1 MKRFH
6 TGAGTAEISD
16 MENRKHEIL
25 LIVITLIF
33 LGVTTIHTYFSV
45 MPKPLFPNAV
55 ATTVSQTQFENS
67 SAAFSEITENNAGA
81 FVVNINTATLEE
93 LTMLEGIGEVKAQAI
108 IDYREN
114 NGAFVSVEELC
125 CVEGIGE
132 KTLSRIINNI
142 TV

>member
-1 MKRFH
+1 M
-6 TGAGTAEISD
+6 AEISD
-16 MENRKHEIL
+16 MVNKRHEIF
-25 LIVITLIF
+25 LIVIALVF
-33 LGVTTIHTYFSV
+33 VGVTTIHTYFSV

-55 ATTVSQTQFENS
+55 TDVSSQSSFESSLTVSS
-67 SAAFSEITENNAGA
+67 ENNNSV

-93 LTMLEGIGEVKAQAI
+93 LTMLEGIGAVKAQAI

-114 NGAFVSVEELC
+114 NGAFVSAEELC

>member
-1 MKRFH
+1 MKRCH
-6 TGAGTAEISD
+6 TGAGMAEISD
-16 MENRKHEIL
+16 MVNKRHEIF
-25 LIVITLIF
+25 LIVIALVF
-33 LGVTTIHTYFSV
+33 VGVTTIHTYFSV

-55 ATTVSQTQFENS
+55 TDVSSQSSFESSLTVSS
-67 SAAFSEITENNAGA
+67 ENNNSV

-93 LTMLEGIGEVKAQAI
+93 LTMLEGIGAVKAQAI

-114 NGAFVSVEELC
+114 NGAFVSAEELC